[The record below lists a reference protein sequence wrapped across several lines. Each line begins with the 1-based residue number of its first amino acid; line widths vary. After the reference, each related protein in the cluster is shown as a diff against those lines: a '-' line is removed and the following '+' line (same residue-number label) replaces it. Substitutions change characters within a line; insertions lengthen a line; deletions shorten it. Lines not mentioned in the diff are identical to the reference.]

1 MSEHELVFDKLCEML
16 FPELDEAVDREAD
29 HLMEEHNINHE
40 LMVQIIEAFLYKRA
54 KQVEG

>member
-16 FPELDEAVDREAD
+16 FPELDEAVDREAE

-40 LMVQIIEAFLYKRA
+40 LMVQIREAFLYKRA

>member
-16 FPELDEAVDREAD
+16 FPELDEAVDREAE

-40 LMVQIIEAFLYKRA
+40 LMVQIIEAFLYMRA

>member
-1 MSEHELVFDKLCEML
+1 MNEHELVFDKLCEML
-16 FPELDEAVDREAD
+16 FPELDEAVDREAE

>member
-16 FPELDEAVDREAD
+16 FPELDEAVDREAE

-40 LMVQIIEAFLYKRA
+40 LMVQIIEAFLY
-54 KQVEG
+54 

>member
-16 FPELDEAVDREAD
+16 FPELDEAVDREAE

>member
-1 MSEHELVFDKLCEML
+1 MNEHELVFDKLCETL
-16 FPELDEAVDREAD
+16 FPELDEAVDREAE

>member
-16 FPELDEAVDREAD
+16 FPELDEAVDREAE

-54 KQVEG
+54 KQVAG

>member
-16 FPELDEAVDREAD
+16 FPELDEAVDREAEN
-29 HLMEEHNINHE
+29 LMEEHNINHE

>member
-1 MSEHELVFDKLCEML
+1 MNEHELVFDKLCEML
-16 FPELDEAVDREAD
+16 FPELDEAVDREAE

-40 LMVQIIEAFLYKRA
+40 LMVQIIEAFPYKRA